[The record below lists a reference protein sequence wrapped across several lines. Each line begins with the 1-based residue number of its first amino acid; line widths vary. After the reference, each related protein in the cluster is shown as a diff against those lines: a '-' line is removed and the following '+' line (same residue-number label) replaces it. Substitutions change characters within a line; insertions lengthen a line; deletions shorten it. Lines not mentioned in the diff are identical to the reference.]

1 MNNNIKT
8 KILIWFFIFISCI
21 SILSCKN
28 ENNTKTDSQKIYIG
42 EDLGNYRLMDRIN
55 TKVYLTSIKKISNTD
70 YEISLRQFYNNNPY
84 DFVFIV
90 KTGDSIH
97 SYFIH
102 KPKNIES
109 KDCFLE
115 ISELNQN
122 YIILKKIEEEN

>member
-1 MNNNIKT
+1 
-8 KILIWFFIFISCI
+8 
-21 SILSCKN
+21 
-28 ENNTKTDSQKIYIG
+28 
-42 EDLGNYRLMDRIN
+42 MDRIN

-90 KTGDSIH
+90 KPGDNIH
-97 SYFIH
+97 FYFIH